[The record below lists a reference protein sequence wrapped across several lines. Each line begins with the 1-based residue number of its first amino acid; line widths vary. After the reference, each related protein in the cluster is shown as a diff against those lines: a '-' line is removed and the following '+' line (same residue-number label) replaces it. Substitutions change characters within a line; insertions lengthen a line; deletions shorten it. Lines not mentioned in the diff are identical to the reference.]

1 MIDILTNGLL
11 SSPVP
16 IQFTGNYCSH
26 NCSYCFANINNP
38 KRKLDI
44 KAVTS
49 QLKNYQNRNDLPSYF
64 LREKYPLLISNN
76 IDPFSKSNQPFVND
90 LIYQLQ
96 DIGVPVAL
104 ATRGGIGWQ
113 EIANNIT
120 PSVWYVSIPYQND
133 ELRQKYEPQA
143 PSVESR
149 YELIKE
155 IISKGH
161 KVILSINPFNPIFAP
176 NPIEIIQK
184 AQNLGVKS
192 IIINKLH
199 LTPVQ
204 QSNMTNNQKD
214 LLGIDLLAQ
223 AKNRKFTDEWLLLA
237 MQMYQYCLENDINLI
252 GMDTGLNQNNFIEF
266 KECYSKTLPTI
277 FDFMN
282 WCYNNKEQGDLITF
296 NDFFNFFEP
305 LLPKINKA
313 NISKYIF
320 NKAVIDDKSFYK
332 SMNFKNLLHLYWEH
346 PKVNIGLAKHYPA
359 FSWAKIQTESK
370 LDFAYD
376 NEHNKQLFYNKLNFN
391 SNENIIIE

>member
-49 QLKNYQNRNDLPSYF
+49 QLKNYKNRNDLPSYF

-76 IDPFSKSNQPFVND
+76 IDPFSKSNQPFVSD

-113 EIANNIT
+113 DISKNIT

-143 PSVESR
+143 PSVDER
-149 YELIKE
+149 YQLIE
-155 IISKGH
+155 TIIKQGH
-161 KVILSINPFNPIFAP
+161 KVILSINPFNPLFAP

-184 AQNLGVKS
+184 AEKLGVKS
-192 IIINKLH
+192 VIVNKLH
-199 LTPVQ
+199 LTPIQ
-204 QSNMTNNQKD
+204 QSNLIPSHKEILGEN
-214 LLGIDLLAQ
+214 LLIE
-223 AKNRKFTDEWLLLA
+223 AKTKGFTDEWLSLA
-237 MQMYQYCLENDINLI
+237 MGMYNYCIENGLNLL
-252 GMDTGLNQNNFIEF
+252 GMDTGLSQNNFIEF

-282 WCYNNKEQGDLITF
+282 WCFNNKNEGDLITF

-305 LLPKINKA
+305 LLPNIDKA
-313 NISKYIF
+313 DISKYIV
-320 NKAVIDDKSFYK
+320 NKAVTGDKDFYK
-332 SMNFKNLLHLYWEH
+332 KMSFKNILHLYWEH
-346 PKVNIGLAKHYPA
+346 PKLNLGLAKHYPA
-359 FSWAKIQTESK
+359 FSWAKKQTPTK
-370 LDFAYD
+370 LDFIYD
-376 NEHNKQLFYNKLNFN
+376 NDHNKQLYYNKLNFN
-391 SNENIIIE
+391 SNENITI

>member
-76 IDPFSKSNQPFVND
+76 IDPFSKSNQPFVSD

-113 EIANNIT
+113 DISKNIT

-143 PSVESR
+143 PSVDER
-149 YELIKE
+149 YQLIE
-155 IISKGH
+155 TIIKQGH

-184 AQNLGVKS
+184 AEKLGVKS
-192 IIINKLH
+192 VIINKLH

-204 QSNMTNNQKD
+204 QSNMTNNQKETI
-214 LLGIDLLAQ
+214 GIDLLEQ
-223 AKNRKFTDEWLLLA
+223 AKNRKFTDEWLKLA
-237 MQMYQYCLENDINLI
+237 LYMYRYCLDNSINLL
-252 GMDTGLNQNNFIEF
+252 GMDTGLKTNNFIEF
-266 KECYSKTLPTI
+266 KECYSKTLPTF

-282 WCYNNKEQGDLITF
+282 WCYDNKKEGNLITF
-296 NDFFNFFEP
+296 KDFFNFFEP
-305 LLPKINKA
+305 LLPTIDKA
-313 NISKYIF
+313 NISKYII
-320 NKAVIDDKSFYK
+320 NKAVIGDKDFYK
-332 SMNFKNLLHLYWEH
+332 QMSFKNILHLYWEH
-346 PKVNIGLAKHYPA
+346 PKLNIGLAKHYPA
-359 FSWAKIQTESK
+359 FSWAKRQTNTK
-370 LDFAYD
+370 LDFIYD
-376 NEHNKQLFYNKLNFN
+376 SEHNKQLYYNKLKFN
-391 SNENIIIE
+391 ANENIIIE

>member
-1 MIDILTNGLL
+1 M
-11 SSPVP
+11 S
-16 IQFTGNYCSH
+16 
-26 NCSYCFANINNP
+26 
-38 KRKLDI
+38 
-44 KAVTS
+44 
-49 QLKNYQNRNDLPSYF
+49 LKNYQNRNDLPSYF

-143 PSVESR
+143 PSVDER
-149 YELIKE
+149 YQIIETIIKQ
-155 IISKGH
+155 GH

-184 AQNLGVKS
+184 AEKLGVKS
-192 IIINKLH
+192 VIINKLH

-204 QSNMTNNQKD
+204 QSNMTNTQKD
-214 LLGIDLLAQ
+214 VLGIDLLEQ
-223 AKNRKFTDEWLLLA
+223 AKNRKFTDEWVKLA
-237 MQMYQYCLENDINLI
+237 LDMYQYCIDNSINLL
-252 GMDTGLNQNNFIEF
+252 GMDTGLKTNNFIEF
-266 KECYSKTLPTI
+266 KECYEKTMPTI

-282 WCYNNKEQGDLITF
+282 WVYDNKNEGDLITF

-305 LLPKINKA
+305 LLPKIEKA

-359 FSWAKIQTESK
+359 FSWAKRQTNTK
-370 LDFAYD
+370 LDFIYD
-376 NEHNKQLFYNKLNFN
+376 VEHNKQLYYNKLNFK
-391 SNENIIIE
+391 SNENIII